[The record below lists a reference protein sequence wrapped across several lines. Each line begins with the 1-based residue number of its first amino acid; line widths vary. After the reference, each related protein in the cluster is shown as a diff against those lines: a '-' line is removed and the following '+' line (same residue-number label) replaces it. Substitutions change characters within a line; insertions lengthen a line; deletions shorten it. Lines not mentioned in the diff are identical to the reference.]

1 MNVVV
6 TMADA
11 QESMTDGAF
20 QRAGSVL
27 NKCKN
32 IVREEFQRETSA
44 QIKAVIRKLSGQEPI
59 SDQDMG
65 LIKLWIVG
73 DAEGYTKMEND
84 FQDWLDEY
92 ERLRT
97 TLNDYENKEC
107 TAEDLLKRHGILQ
120 DATRVNYDIA
130 NFLEQKDR
138 IQKFDSATTGS
149 LDKDGREFLAR
160 ILSDKLNSPDR

>member
-27 NKCKN
+27 NESKN

-44 QIKAVIRKLSGQEPI
+44 QIKEIIRKLSGQEPI
-59 SDQDMG
+59 SDQEMG

-73 DAEGYTKMEND
+73 DAEGYTEMEND

-92 ERLRT
+92 ERLRIV
-97 TLNDYENKEC
+97 LDDYENKEC

-138 IQKFDSATTGS
+138 IQKFESATTGS
-149 LDKDGREFLAR
+149 LDKDGRNVLAR

>member
-32 IVREEFQRETSA
+32 IVREEFQSATSP
-44 QIKAVIRKLSGQEPI
+44 QIKEIISKLSDQEPI
-59 SDQDMG
+59 SDQDMD

-73 DAEGYTKMEND
+73 DAESYTKMEND
-84 FQDWLDEY
+84 FQGWLDEY

-97 TLNDYENKEC
+97 ALNDYENKEC

-138 IQKFDSATTGS
+138 IQKFESAITGS
-149 LDKDGREFLAR
+149 LDKDGRAFLAR

>member
-1 MNVVV
+1 MKVVV

-11 QESMTDGAF
+11 QECMTDGAF

-27 NKCKN
+27 NESKN
-32 IVREEFQRETSA
+32 IVREEFQKETSA
-44 QIKAVIRKLSGQEPI
+44 QIKEIIRKLSGQEPV

-97 TLNDYENKEC
+97 VLNDYENKEC

-130 NFLEQKDR
+130 NFLEQKNR
-138 IQKFDSATTGS
+138 IQKFESAMSGS
-149 LDKDGREFLAR
+149 LDKDGRNFLAR